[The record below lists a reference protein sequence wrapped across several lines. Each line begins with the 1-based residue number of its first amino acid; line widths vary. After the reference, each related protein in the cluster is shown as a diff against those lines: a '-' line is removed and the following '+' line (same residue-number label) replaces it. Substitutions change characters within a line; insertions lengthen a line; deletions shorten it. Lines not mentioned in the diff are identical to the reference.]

1 MSWKYLLG
9 PNVWGTRKR
18 GWFSQDIISISQGS
32 FPMAESKYPD
42 FLFPIGQNFF
52 VVVDVLGSR
61 G

>member
-1 MSWKYLLG
+1 MSWKYLLR

-18 GWFSQDIISISQGS
+18 GWFSQDIISISSISYGRVQVPRFS
-32 FPMAESKYPD
+32 ISYRPK
-42 FLFPIGQNFF
+42 FF